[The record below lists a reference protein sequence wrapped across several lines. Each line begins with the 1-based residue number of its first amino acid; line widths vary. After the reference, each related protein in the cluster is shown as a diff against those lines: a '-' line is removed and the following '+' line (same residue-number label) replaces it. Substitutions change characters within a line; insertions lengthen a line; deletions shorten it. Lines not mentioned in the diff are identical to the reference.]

1 MGHFAVAVV
10 FGDYYYYG
18 FIKIESDSDLKKQN
32 KQTPIKIFGIKLI
45 LFGFALI

>member
-18 FIKIESDSDLKKQN
+18 FIKIESDSDFKKKKQTN
-32 KQTPIKIFGIKLI
+32 PN
-45 LFGFALI
+45 